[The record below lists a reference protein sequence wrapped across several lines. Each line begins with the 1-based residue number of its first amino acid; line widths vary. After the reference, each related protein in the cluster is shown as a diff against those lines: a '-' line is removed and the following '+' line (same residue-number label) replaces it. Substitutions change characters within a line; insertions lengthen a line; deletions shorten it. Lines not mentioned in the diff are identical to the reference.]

1 MYETITFKWAIRAL
15 NPKSEADKKAIAH
28 ASAGIA
34 YFILSTPSDNQKF
47 YLVGYKNFTGELSTG
62 SDWANT
68 YQVEKLNKM
77 DERRY
82 GNIHA

>member
-1 MYETITFKWAIRAL
+1 MYQSIDFSWAVRAL
-15 NPKSEADKKAIAH
+15 DPKNESDKKAIAH
-28 ASAGIA
+28 AGAGIA
-34 YFILSTPSDNQKF
+34 YYILSPPSDGQKF
-47 YLVGYKNFTGELSTG
+47 YVVGYKNFTGELTTG

>member
-1 MYETITFKWAIRAL
+1 MCQTITFNWAIRAL

-34 YFILSTPSDNQKF
+34 YFILSPPSDNQKF
-47 YLVGYKNFTGELSTG
+47 YLVGYKNFTGELNTG
-62 SDWANT
+62 SDWANQ
-68 YQVEKLNKM
+68 YQIEKLNKM

-82 GNIHA
+82 GASQ

>member
-1 MYETITFKWAIRAL
+1 MYQTVSFNWAIRAL

-34 YFILSTPSDNQKF
+34 YFILSPPSDSQRF
-47 YLVGYKNFTGELSTG
+47 YLVGYKNFTGQLTVG
-62 SDWANT
+62 SDWANQ
-68 YQVEKLNKM
+68 YQIEKLNKM

-82 GNIHA
+82 GNTHA